1 MHAMD
6 TRNIIVIG
14 ASAGG
19 FAVLR
24 QLAAD
29 LPPNLPAALFIVW
42 HMPPDAQGLLSQVL
56 NRAHTLP
63 AADAVDGE
71 AIVLGRIYV
80 APPDH
85 HLLLEPSRVRVTKG
99 PKEHR
104 FRPAVDPL
112 FRSAAWTAPISPDHC
127 ERVLVVRSVK
137 AFVLTWRQVAQ
148 ARMEPLLII
157 HVIDEAPNLSLGIGE
172 RLVVIEIDLLDSL
185 NANDKTVAV
194 ARHG

>member
-1 MHAMD
+1 MRARQHTTYTSHAAY
-6 TRNIIVIG
+6 TTTLIRG
-14 ASAGG
+14 STAS
-19 FAVLR
+19 
-24 QLAAD
+24 
-29 LPPNLPAALFIVW
+29 
-42 HMPPDAQGLLSQVL
+42 
-56 NRAHTLP
+56 
-63 AADAVDGE
+63 
-71 AIVLGRIYV
+71 
-80 APPDH
+80 
-85 HLLLEPSRVRVTKG
+85 LE
-99 PKEHR
+99 
-104 FRPAVDPL
+104 RPGNT
-112 FRSAAWTAPISPDHC
+112 WTAPISPDHC

>member
-1 MHAMD
+1 M
-6 TRNIIVIG
+6 
-14 ASAGG
+14 
-19 FAVLR
+19 FC
-24 QLAAD
+24 
-29 LPPNLPAALFIVW
+29 P
-42 HMPPDAQGLLSQVL
+42 
-56 NRAHTLP
+56 TL
-63 AADAVDGE
+63 
-71 AIVLGRIYV
+71 ILMSKTSY
-80 APPDH
+80 
-85 HLLLEPSRVRVTKG
+85 
-99 PKEHR
+99 
-104 FRPAVDPL
+104 
-112 FRSAAWTAPISPDHC
+112 WTAPISPDHC